1 MPPMA
6 PMLQTVRTLKTNT
19 NRTDMRKTFLILGT
33 AATTMAFA
41 QNSNVVSAF
50 MAMED
55 NKLEEAAGYIEPTI
69 TNEGTM
75 AKEKTWRYRGQIY
88 QRIAFSD
95 DAALKTKYPDAMEKA
110 IASFT
115 KAKELDTKN
124 SEKEANDKA
133 LRGLQ
138 GMALNAGNDAFTAK
152 EYDKAI
158 ALYDQSAAVA
168 KSFGETD
175 SNAVFNS
182 ALAFESKG
190 DLAEALKRYQECIS
204 IGYDKAEI
212 FRYAASLQKRSNDLN
227 GAITTTQAGRKRHPN
242 DKELMLDEVAFL
254 QEAGRIAEVE
264 TSVAEALQKDPGNCV
279 LHSLQASIFE
289 GKADPKGGT
298 KPAETDMYKW
308 YDAAEASYKKSIE
321 CDPKFFD
328 SYFNIGVL
336 YNNRAAYEY
345 EKANNEKDNTKYE
358 KLKKVADDIYVK
370 AVPYFEQA
378 HQLKPE
384 DKDTIRQ
391 LKTLYAKQQNSAKFE
406 EMKKLLG
413 E

>member
-1 MPPMA
+1 M
-6 PMLQTVRTLKTNT
+6 
-19 NRTDMRKTFLILGT
+19 DMRKTLFIL
-33 AATTMAFA
+33 ATIASSAGIA
-41 QNSNVVSAF
+41 QNSSVVSAY
-50 MAMED
+50 MALED
-55 NKLEEAAGYIEPTI
+55 NKLAEAAGYIEPTI

-75 AKEKTWRYRGQIY
+75 VKEKTWRYRGMIY
-88 QRIAFSD
+88 QRICFSD
-95 DAALKTKYPDAMEKA
+95 DAALKAQFPDAMDKA

-115 KAKELDTKN
+115 KAKELDTKGA
-124 SEKEANDKA
+124 EKEGNDKA

-138 GMALNAGNDAFTAK
+138 AMALNAGNDAFTAK

-158 ALYDQSAAVA
+158 GLYAQSEAVA
-168 KSFGETD
+168 KSFGEVD

-190 DLAEALKRYQECIS
+190 DLAQALARYQQCIA
-204 IGYDKAEI
+204 IGYDKPEI
-212 FRYAASLQKRSNDLN
+212 YRYAASLQKRNKELDA
-227 GAITTTQAGRKRHPN
+227 AIATTQAGRKRHPN

-254 QEAGRIAEVE
+254 QEAGRVSEVE
-264 TSVAEALQKDPGNCV
+264 TSVAAALEKDPGNCV
-279 LHSLQASIFE
+279 LHSLQASIYE

-298 KPAETDMYKW
+298 KPAEAEMNAL
-308 YDAAEASYKKSIE
+308 YDKAEASYKKSIE

-345 EKANNEKDNTKYE
+345 EKANNEKDDVKYQ
-358 KLKKVADDIYVK
+358 KLKKVADDIYIK

-378 HQLKPE
+378 HQLKP
-384 DKDTIRQ
+384 DDRPTIQQ
-391 LKTLYAKQQNSAKFE
+391 LKTLYAKAQNTAKFE

>member
-1 MPPMA
+1 MA
-6 PMLQTVRTLKTNT
+6 LNLPTAKTNKT
-19 NRTDMRKTFLILGT
+19 RNGTDMRKTLFILATIAST
-33 AATTMAFA
+33 ASMA
-41 QNSNVVSAF
+41 QNSNVVSAY
-50 MAMED
+50 MALED
-55 NKLEEAAGYIEPTI
+55 NKLAEAAGYIEPTI

-75 AKEKTWRYRGQIY
+75 VKEKTWRYRGMIY

-95 DAALKTKYPDAMEKA
+95 DAAIKAQFPDAMEKS

-115 KAKELDTKN
+115 KAKELDTKGA
-124 SEKEANDKA
+124 EKEGNDKA

-138 GMALNAGNDAFTAK
+138 AMALNAGNDAFTAK

-158 ALYDQSAAVA
+158 LLYAQSEGIA

-182 ALAFESKG
+182 ALAYESKG
-190 DLAEALKRYQECIS
+190 DQAQALARYQQCIA

-212 FRYAASLQKRSNDLN
+212 YRYAASLQKRAGDLN
-227 GAITTTQAGRKRHPN
+227 AAISTTQAGRKRHPN
-242 DKELMLDEVAFL
+242 DKDLMLDEVAFL
-254 QEAGRIAEVE
+254 QEAGRVSEVKA
-264 TSVAEALQKDPGNCV
+264 SAISALEKDPGNCV
-279 LHSLQASIFE
+279 LYSVLASIYE
-289 GKADPKGGT
+289 AEADPKGGT
-298 KPAETDMYKW
+298 RPAETEMYKL
-308 YDAAEASYKKSIE
+308 YEQAEASYKKSIE

-345 EKANNEKDNTKYE
+345 EKANNEKDDVKYQ

-384 DKDTIRQ
+384 DVPTIKQ
-391 LKTLYAKQQNSAKFE
+391 LKTLYAKAQNTAKFE

>member
-1 MPPMA
+1 
-6 PMLQTVRTLKTNT
+6 
-19 NRTDMRKTFLILGT
+19 MRKSLLILGT
-33 AATTMAFA
+33 LATTMALA
-41 QNSNVVSAF
+41 QNSNVVSAY

-55 NKLEEAAGYIEPTI
+55 NKLAEAAGYIEPAI

-75 AKEKTWRYRGQIY
+75 VKEKTWRYRGMIY
-88 QRIAFSD
+88 QRIVFSD
-95 DAALKTKYPDAMEKA
+95 DAALHTQFPDALDKA
-110 IASFT
+110 IASFV

-138 GMALNAGNDAFTAK
+138 AQALNSGNDAFTAK

-158 ALYDQSAAVA
+158 LLYAQSEAVA
-168 KSFGETD
+168 KSFNEVD

-182 ALAFESKG
+182 ALAYESKG
-190 DLAEALKRYQECIS
+190 DQAEALRRYQQCIS
-204 IGYDKAEI
+204 IGYDKPEI
-212 FRYAASLQKRSNDLN
+212 YRYAASLQKRNNDLN
-227 GAITTTQAGRKRHPN
+227 GAIATTQAGRKRHPN

-254 QEAGRIAEVE
+254 QEAGRVAEVE

-289 GKADPKGGT
+289 GKADPKSGT
-298 KPAETDMYKW
+298 RPAEAEMYKW

-328 SYFNIGVL
+328 SYFNVGVL

-345 EKANNEKDNTKYE
+345 EKANNEKDDVKYQ
-358 KLKKVADDIYVK
+358 KLKKGADDIYVK
-370 AVPYFEQA
+370 AIPYFEKA
-378 HQLKPE
+378 HELKP
-384 DKDTIRQ
+384 DDVPTMKQ
-391 LKTLYAKQQNSAKFE
+391 LKTLYAKASNTVKFE

>member
-1 MPPMA
+1 
-6 PMLQTVRTLKTNT
+6 
-19 NRTDMRKTFLILGT
+19 MRKTLMIMGT
-33 AATTMAFA
+33 VATTMAFA

-50 MAMED
+50 MALED
-55 NKLEEAAGYIEPTI
+55 NKLAEAVGYIEPAI
-69 TNEGTM
+69 INEGTM
-75 AKEKTWRYRGQIY
+75 VKEKTWRYRGMIY
-88 QRIAFSD
+88 QRITFND
-95 DAALKTKYPDAMEKA
+95 DPALKTQFPDAMEKA

-115 KAKELDTKN
+115 KAKELDTKGT
-124 SEKEANDKA
+124 EKEGNDKA

-138 GMALNAGNDAFTAK
+138 AMALNAGNDAFTAK
-152 EYDKAI
+152 DYDKAI
-158 ALYDQSAAVA
+158 TLYAQSETVA
-168 KSFGETD
+168 KSFGEVD

-182 ALAFESKG
+182 ALAYESKG
-190 DLAEALKRYQECIS
+190 DLAEALKRYQQCIS
-204 IGYDKAEI
+204 IGYDRAEI
-212 FRYAASLQKRSNDLN
+212 FRYASSLQKRGGDLS
-227 GAITTTQAGRKRHPN
+227 GAIATTQAGRKRHPN

-254 QEAGRIAEVE
+254 QEAGRVAEVE

-298 KPAETDMYKW
+298 KPAELEMYKW
-308 YDAAEASYKKSIE
+308 YDAAETSYKKSIE

-345 EKANNEKDNTKYE
+345 EKANNEKDDAKYQ
-358 KLKKVADDIYVK
+358 KLKKTADDIYVK
-370 AVPYFEQA
+370 AIPYFEQA
-378 HQLKPE
+378 HELKP
-384 DKDTIRQ
+384 DDRPTIAQ
-391 LKTLYAKQQNSAKFE
+391 LKTLYAKAQNTAKFE

>member
-1 MPPMA
+1 
-6 PMLQTVRTLKTNT
+6 
-19 NRTDMRKTFLILGT
+19 MRKTLFILATIAST
-33 AATTMAFA
+33 ASMA
-41 QNSNVVSAF
+41 QNSNVVSAY
-50 MAMED
+50 MALED
-55 NKLEEAAGYIEPTI
+55 NKLAEAAGYIEPTI

-75 AKEKTWRYRGQIY
+75 VKEKTWRYRGMIY

-95 DAALKTKYPDAMEKA
+95 DAAIKAQFPDAMEKS

-115 KAKELDTKN
+115 KAKELDTKGA
-124 SEKEANDKA
+124 ETEGNDKA

-138 GMALNAGNDAFTAK
+138 AMALNAGNDAFTAK

-158 ALYDQSAAVA
+158 LLYAQSEGIA

-182 ALAFESKG
+182 ALAYESKG
-190 DLAEALKRYQECIS
+190 DLAQALARYQQCIA
-204 IGYDKAEI
+204 IGYDKVEI
-212 FRYAASLQKRSNDLN
+212 YRYAASLQKRAGDLN
-227 GAITTTQAGRKRHPN
+227 AAISTTQAGRKRHPN
-242 DKELMLDEVAFL
+242 DKDLMLDEVAFL
-254 QEAGRIAEVE
+254 QEAGRVSEVK
-264 TSVAEALQKDPGNCV
+264 SSAISALEKDPGNCV
-279 LHSLQASIFE
+279 LHSVLASIYE
-289 GKADPKGGT
+289 GEADPKGGT
-298 KPAETDMYKW
+298 RPAETEMYKL
-308 YDAAEASYKKSIE
+308 YDQAEASYKKSIE

-345 EKANNEKDNTKYE
+345 EKANNEKDDAKYQ

-378 HQLKPE
+378 HGLKPE
-384 DKDTIRQ
+384 DVPTIKQ
-391 LKTLYAKQQNSAKFE
+391 LKTLYAKAQNTAKFE
-406 EMKKLLG
+406 EIKKLLG